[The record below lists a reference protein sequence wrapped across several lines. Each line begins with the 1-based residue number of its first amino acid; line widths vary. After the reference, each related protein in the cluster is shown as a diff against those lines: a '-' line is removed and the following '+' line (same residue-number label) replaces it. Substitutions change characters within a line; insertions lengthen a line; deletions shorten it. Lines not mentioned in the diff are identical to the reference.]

1 MARNRN
7 IPNNVEERP
16 SLAPRPVNNLNA
28 SSEIVKVSRPKRF
41 NLPIPKSWQ
50 FWSIIAIIFSGG
62 IGFIATALLLKLPA
76 VPNCPAIFWP
86 MASAS
91 VRIYCA
97 QLAANKQTVDDYLE
111 AINLVADLPNDHP
124 MRKEIDSNIEEWSLE
139 ILKIGEKKFQAGQFK
154 QAIAVASKI
163 PQQVRAYEIVQEK
176 IERWQSIW
184 AKGEKIYAQARKDLE
199 DSNWSKGL
207 REAVKLTYLD
217 NKYWSNTQ
225 YEKLV
230 REIQL
235 AQEESA
241 KLDKAYAA
249 LRRGGYENYI
259 KAIEMA
265 QEITPSSTAY
275 KEAQRLIEDAGN
287 KLVTGAKEKL
297 KKRDW
302 QGLLR
307 IANAIPASL
316 KLQEQVKDWTS
327 LADAGISSSA
337 GTVAGL
343 EKGIAQAQQVGAG
356 RPLYSEAQ
364 NLITRWQRE
373 IEDVAHLERARQLAR
388 SGGVGELSAAIAE
401 ARLIPKYNPRYQEA
415 QRAIQEWSNQIKN
428 AEDRPFLERAE
439 QLASFGDVG
448 SLERAIDEVNS
459 IAPGRPLYS
468 EAQRKA
474 REWKRKIQILQDQP
488 YLDQAETLYQSGNL
502 SEAIE
507 AAQQIGPNRASSAKA
522 QKIINASQREIKARE
537 SLEQAIIIAEGNTPD
552 AYVKAISMARQ
563 VPSGTK
569 LSSQSRQYSNNWSYQ
584 ILRIAQDR
592 ASNNSLNEAINIA
605 KKVPSGT
612 EAYTEARGN
621 IRRWQEILQPPPTV
635 IETVPGNSI

>member
-16 SLAPRPVNNLNA
+16 SLTPEPVNSLNH
-28 SSEIVKVSRPKRF
+28 SSEIVQVSRPKRF
-41 NLPIPKSWQ
+41 NLLIPKSWQ

-62 IGFIATALLLKLPA
+62 IGFIATALLLKLPT

-111 AINLVADLPNDHP
+111 AINLVADLSDDHP

-154 QAIAVASKI
+154 QAIAVAHKI
-163 PQQVRAYEIVQEK
+163 PQQVHAYEIVQER

-217 NKYWSNTQ
+217 NKYWSSTQ

-259 KAIEMA
+259 QAISMA

-297 KKRDW
+297 NKRDW

-316 KLQEQVKDWTS
+316 KLQTQVKDWTS
-327 LADAGISSSA
+327 LANAGMSASA

-401 ARLIPKYNPRYQEA
+401 AKLIPKYNPRYQEA

-428 AEDRPFLERAE
+428 AEDRPFLERAD

-448 SLERAIDEVNS
+448 SLERAIDEANS

-522 QKIINASQREIKARE
+522 KKIINASQREIKARE
-537 SLEQAIIIAEGNTPD
+537 SLEQAVRIAEENTPD
-552 AYVKAISMARQ
+552 AYVRAISMARQ

-569 LSSQSRQYSNNWSYQ
+569 LSSQSIQYSNRWSEL
-584 ILRIAQDR
+584 ILSIAQDR

-612 EAYTEARGN
+612 KAYEEARGN
-621 IRRWQEILQPPPTV
+621 IRRWQEILQPPPVV
-635 IETVPGNSI
+635 IETIPSDSI